1 MYPLWYF
8 NIISEL
14 KLQRNNILNVYLFT
28 FQKKDELRKSIV
40 EEVKQSLVLNDDISD
55 KIKIR
60 DLSDALYQELGY
72 ILLVLS
78 LFLSLPLS

>member
-14 KLQRNNILNVYLFT
+14 KLQRNNILIVYLFT